1 MRGNLGL
8 ALTTVAVLLLAGAAM
23 PPPIWLFPPRT
34 STIPRPAVPHALAG
48 STLHP
53 TDDQLETMADAV
65 DWYPGDHPAAP
76 NAVLHG
82 SGKASACG
90 YCHLPNGAGRPENAS
105 LAGLDAAYI
114 RRAVHAY
121 AGGTRDSSDPAF
133 RAFQLMKQ
141 TAIAADDA
149 DVDAAAAYFSQLP
162 RHAFGRVIETASI
175 PSPVGDAMVYR
186 PDPSG
191 RREVLGQRLI
201 EMPDDFGRFKARDS
215 RLGYTAY
222 VPPGA
227 IAEGAHLATGMAPGG
242 PPACAACHGWDYN
255 GTTIAP
261 PLAGRSPTY
270 LARQLVNYRSG
281 ARHDDQAAAMQA
293 VTAHL
298 TDRDVIALAA
308 YMASRPVP
316 RAGSQR

>member
-201 EMPDDFGRFKARDS
+201 EMPDDLGGSKRAILALAIPPMCRPARLPKARTL
-215 RLGYTAY
+215 R
-222 VPPGA
+222 PGWRPA
-227 IAEGAHLATGMAPGG
+227 DHPRAPRAMG
-242 PPACAACHGWDYN
+242 
-255 GTTIAP
+255 GTTTARPLPRRWPADRPRTSRGNWSITAAARVTMTRP
-261 PLAGRSPTY
+261 PRCKRSP
-270 LARQLVNYRSG
+270 R
-281 ARHDDQAAAMQA
+281 
-293 VTAHL
+293 
-298 TDRDVIALAA
+298 I
-308 YMASRPVP
+308 
-316 RAGSQR
+316 

>member
-1 MRGNLGL
+1 VRGNRGL
-8 ALTTVAVLLLAGAAM
+8 TLTIVAMLLLVGAAA
-23 PPPIWLFPPRT
+23 PPPSWLYPPLS
-34 STIPRPAVPHALAG
+34 STIPRPPVPHTLAG

-53 TDDQLETMADAV
+53 TGDQLETMADAV

-76 NAVLHG
+76 DAVMHG

-114 RRAVHAY
+114 RRSVHAY
-121 AGGTRDSSDPAF
+121 VSGTRGSSDPTF
-133 RAFQLMKQ
+133 LAFQLMRQ
-141 TAIAADDA
+141 TALAANDA
-149 DVDAAAAYFSQLP
+149 DIDAAAAYFSRLP
-162 RHAFGRVIETASI
+162 RHAFGRVIEAASI
-175 PSPVGDAMVYR
+175 PAPVGDAMVYR

-191 RREVLGQRLI
+191 RRAALGQRLI

-227 IAEGAHLATGMAPGG
+227 IAKGANLATGMAPGG

-281 ARHDDQAAAMQA
+281 ARHDDQAAAMHA
-293 VTAHL
+293 VAAHL
-298 TDRDVIALAA
+298 TDQDVIALAA

-316 RAGSQR
+316 RATYQR